1 LIAGESLIIACLGGA
16 VGVLL
21 LFPILGGVGAALKAW
36 FPAFLIDP
44 MTYPLA
50 ATASIV
56 VGLLAAVF
64 PAWRAMRVSIADGLR
79 RIG

>member
-1 LIAGESLIIACLGGA
+1 MIACLGGL

-50 ATASIV
+50 ATASVV

-64 PAWRAMRVSIADGLR
+64 PAWRAMQVSIADGLR